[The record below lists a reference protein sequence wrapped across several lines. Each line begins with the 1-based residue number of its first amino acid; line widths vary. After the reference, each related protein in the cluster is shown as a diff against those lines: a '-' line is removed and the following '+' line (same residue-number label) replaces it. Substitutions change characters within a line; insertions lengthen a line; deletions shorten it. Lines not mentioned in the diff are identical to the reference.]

1 MSRDHSFKL
10 MNMHPAGI
18 KSGLSG
24 VAWYVPLALL
34 AGLVFVYPVLRTVGL
49 SFFHQSAANGFRAEF
64 VGLANF
70 QRLADDSRLI
80 NSLRVTT
87 IFTIVSVAL
96 EFTLGLVFALAA
108 NRLMKGQDTVRTIL
122 LIPWT
127 LPTAVIAVL
136 WAWIF
141 NDQFGII
148 NAILV
153 RLKILSMP
161 FSWLATAPGA
171 MAAAIIADVWKTVP
185 FVFIILLAG
194 IQSIPSELYE
204 AIEIDGGGS
213 WAKFRFVTWPLL
225 SPFAFIALIF
235 RAIQAFAIFDL
246 VYVMTGGGPGGG
258 TETVSIY
265 VYQTFMRYLDFG
277 YGSAMAVAMVVLFG
291 AFAAALYRLV
301 VRES

>member
-1 MSRDHSFKL
+1 

-18 KSGLSG
+18 KSGLSR
-24 VAWYVPLALL
+24 VTWYVPLALL
-34 AGLVFVYPVLRTVGL
+34 VGLVFVYPALRTLGL
-49 SFFHQSAANGFRAEF
+49 SLFRQSAANGFRTEF

-70 QRLADDSRLI
+70 ERLAGDSRLI
-80 NSLRVTT
+80 NSLRVTA
-87 IFTIVSVAL
+87 IFTLVSVTL
-96 EFTLGLVFALAA
+96 EFALGLILALAA
-108 NRLMKGQDTVRTIL
+108 NRLMKGQDAVRTIL

-127 LPTAVIAVL
+127 LPTAIIAVL

-141 NDQFGII
+141 NDQFGVA
-148 NAILV
+148 NAILL

-194 IQSIPSELYE
+194 IQSVPEELYE

-277 YGSAMAVAMVVLFG
+277 YGSAIAVAMVLLFG
-291 AFAAALYRLV
+291 VFAAALYRIV
-301 VRES
+301 VREA

>member
-1 MSRDHSFKL
+1 MKAR
-10 MNMHPAGI
+10 G
-18 KSGLSG
+18 
-24 VAWYVPLALL
+24 AWYVPLAFLV
-34 AGLVFVYPVLRTVGL
+34 GLVFVYPALRTFGL
-49 SFFHQSAANGFRAEF
+49 SFFRQNAVNGFHTDF
-64 VGLANF
+64 IGLANF
-70 QRLADDSRLI
+70 KRMAGDSRLI
-80 NSLRVTT
+80 NSFRVTMV
-87 IFTIVSVAL
+87 FTVVSVTL
-96 EFTLGLVFALAA
+96 EFALGLILALSA
-108 NRLMKGQDTVRTIL
+108 NRLVRGQNTVRTIL

-141 NDQFGII
+141 NDQFGVI
-148 NAILV
+148 NAILL
-153 RLKILSMP
+153 RLKILAVP

-171 MAAAIIADVWKTVP
+171 MTAIIIADVWKTVP

-194 IQSIPSELYE
+194 IQSIPAELYE

-213 WAKFRFVTWPLL
+213 WAKFRFVTWPLI

-246 VYVMTGGGPGGG
+246 VYVMTGGGPGGS

-277 YGSAMAVAMVVLFG
+277 YGSAISVVIVLFFG
-291 AFAAALYRLV
+291 AFAVALYRIV
-301 VRES
+301 VGEA

>member
-1 MSRDHSFKL
+1 M
-10 MNMHPAGI
+10 MNMHSAGI

-24 VAWYVPLALL
+24 VVWYVPLAALV
-34 AGLVFVYPVLRTVGL
+34 GLVFVYPALTTLGL
-49 SFFHQSAANGFRAEF
+49 SLFRQSAATGFQTEF

-70 QRLADDSRLI
+70 ERLTGDSRFI

-87 IFTIVSVAL
+87 IFTIVSITL
-96 EFTLGLVFALAA
+96 EFTLGLILALAA
-108 NRLMKGQDTVRTIL
+108 NRLMKGQDAVRTIL

-127 LPTAVIAVL
+127 LPTAIIAVL

-141 NDQFGII
+141 NDQFGVL
-148 NAILV
+148 NAILL

-194 IQSIPSELYE
+194 IQSVPQELYE
-204 AIEIDGGGS
+204 AIEIDGGGA

-246 VYVMTGGGPGGG
+246 VYVMTGGGPGGS

-265 VYQTFMRYLDFG
+265 VYQTYMRYLDFG
-277 YGSAMAVAMVVLFG
+277 YGSAISVAMVLF
-291 AFAAALYRLV
+291 FAIFAGLLYRIV
-301 VRES
+301 VREA

>member
-1 MSRDHSFKL
+1 MKAR
-10 MNMHPAGI
+10 G
-18 KSGLSG
+18 
-24 VAWYVPLALL
+24 AWYLPLAILI
-34 AGLVFVYPVLRTVGL
+34 GLVFVYPALRTLGL
-49 SFFHQSAANGFRAEF
+49 SFFRQNAENGFHTEF

-70 QRLADDSRLI
+70 KRIVGDSRLI
-80 NSLRVTT
+80 NSFRVTAV
-87 IFTIVSVAL
+87 FTIVSVTV
-96 EFTLGLVFALAA
+96 EFTIGLVLALSA
-108 NRLMKGQDTVRTIL
+108 NRLVRGQDAVRTIL

-141 NDQFGII
+141 NDQFGVI
-148 NAILV
+148 NTILLQL
-153 RLKILSMP
+153 RFLAAP

-171 MAAAIIADVWKTVP
+171 MTAIVIADVWKTVP

-194 IQSIPSELYE
+194 TQSIPAELYE

-213 WAKFRFVTWPLL
+213 WAKFRFVTWPLI
-225 SPFAFIALIF
+225 SRFAFIALIF

-246 VYVMTGGGPGGG
+246 VYVMTGGGPGGS

-277 YGSAMAVAMVVLFG
+277 YGSAISVAIVLFFG
-291 AFAAALYRLV
+291 AFAAALYRLI
-301 VRES
+301 VREA